1 MEFTRGI
8 LYSWRLCSERASEE
22 GHAVAI
28 RHLTRRRLLEL
39 TALSATGLT
48 ATGIGPKRATGAQ
61 TSQAPATPIPS
72 PLLETFAD
80 NVLSG
85 GPPKDGIPAIDEPRF
100 VTASD
105 MDYLLKPEDWVFILA
120 YEQEIHVYPQLVL
133 VWHEIVNDEVGGEQ
147 LSVTYCPLTGSVV
160 AFKGRAPD
168 GSALT
173 LGTSGNLVNSNLL
186 MYDRQTDSRWPQ
198 ILGQA
203 ISGELK
209 GASLEEIPLVWTTWE
224 HWKAQGIDAPVLS
237 TETGHLRSYGQDP
250 YGAYAGSDQGY
261 YEDDDLIFPVLHE
274 DQRFG
279 PKEVVVGV
287 KVGEHRLAIPR
298 EAALAKGVWNLEL
311 AGQPLVAVRDAAL
324 ETIWV
329 FGRELEDRVVS
340 FQLEEGNALR
350 DQDGGSWNR
359 VGAALEG
366 PDGERL
372 LTAAF
377 YDAMWFAWYAFFPDT
392 EVA

>member
-1 MEFTRGI
+1 M
-8 LYSWRLCSERASEE
+8 AKQ
-22 GHAVAI
+22 
-28 RHLTRRRLLEL
+28 HLTRRRLLEL
-39 TALSATGLT
+39 TAVSATGLT
-48 ATGIGPKRATGAQ
+48 ATGIVRKRATGAQ

-72 PLLETFAD
+72 PLLDTFAD

-85 GPPKDGIPAIDEPRF
+85 GPPKDGIPPIDEPRL
-100 VTASD
+100 VTVDD
-105 MDYLLKPEDWVFILA
+105 MDYLLKPQDRVFVLA
-120 YEQEIHVYPQLVL
+120 YEQEVHVYPQLVL
-133 VWHEIVNDEVGGEQ
+133 VWHEIVNDEVGGQ
-147 LSVTYCPLTGSVV
+147 QVSVTYCPLTGSVV

-168 GSALT
+168 GSPLT

-186 MYDRQTDSRWPQ
+186 MYDRHTDSQWPQ

-224 HWKAQGIDAPVLS
+224 RWKAQGIDAPVLS
-237 TETGHLRSYGQDP
+237 AETGHLRSYGQDP
-250 YGAYAGSDQGY
+250 YGAYASSNQGY

-279 PKEVVVGV
+279 PKEVVVGI
-287 KVGEHRLAIPR
+287 KVGEDRLAIPK
-298 EAALAKGVWNLEL
+298 EAALEKGVWNLEL
-311 AGQPLVAVRDAAL
+311 GGQPLVAVRDAAL
-324 ETIWV
+324 ETVWV
-329 FGRELEDRVVS
+329 FSRELGGRTFS
-340 FQLEEGNALR
+340 FEFVEGSTIR
-350 DQDGGSWNR
+350 DQDGGTWER

-366 PDGERL
+366 PGGARL
-372 LTAAF
+372 PAVTF